1 MKKSQHIPLPDGQV
15 KHVSRLLAAQLTSNN
30 LGPGIEQVRKD
41 RKRNIGR
48 AMLDDEEEEGSAAT
62 ATKISVIG
70 GVAPGSREAKK
81 SKVC

>member
-1 MKKSQHIPLPDGQV
+1 M
-15 KHVSRLLAAQLTSNN
+15 KHVSRLLAAQLTSNH
-30 LGPGIEQVRKD
+30 LGPGIEQLRKD

-48 AMLDDEEEEGSAAT
+48 AMLDDEEDEGSAVT

-81 SKVC
+81 SKVCRG